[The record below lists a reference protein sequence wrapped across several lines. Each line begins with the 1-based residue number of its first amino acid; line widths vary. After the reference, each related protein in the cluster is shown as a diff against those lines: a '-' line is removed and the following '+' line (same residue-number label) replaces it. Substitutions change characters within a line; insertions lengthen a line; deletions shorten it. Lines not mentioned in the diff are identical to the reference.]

1 MAQEKSYDMN
11 VRIASR
17 LLQVVLAALTAA
29 MVQRVDPAALRD
41 ANVVSTAIAVIWVT
55 YLSVPTAGILLAYH
69 YLPAVRKKWP
79 LSRVLGV
86 EMGMSLLGTLVHVG
100 MTVGLALATGAV
112 RSPAAG
118 TAMVFASVF
127 ATGSA
132 VTWGYS
138 AYRATRDLFWRGRDK
153 GYDGASPSN
162 PPASTQQPAGG
173 DATSATAGTLAGQA
187 GDFVRRMQNYKMTP
201 EEKAIIDRAQVR
213 SRAYST
219 TGAILGGVGSI
230 VWARTRRVS
239 LIRTFFISSVAVFA
253 TSQLGPILSAYQAS
267 KELKALPESGLRQII
282 VDAKN
287 GNYRGP
293 MPLPTQTRSGDD
305 PTGDNTDRPQ
315 SVWDALRQQGV
326 QTSAWDRVRTGQAS
340 PAPATQTVPPPRH
353 AGPEEQ
359 EAPMPVVRSWDMI
372 RNGAGEDHGAVP
384 GSISETLSSP
394 LRPVAGP
401 GRGVRV
407 NKYGDEVMD

>member
-1 MAQEKSYDMN
+1 MN
-11 VRIASR
+11 N
-17 LLQVVLAALTAA
+17 T
-29 MVQRVDPAALRD
+29 
-41 ANVVSTAIAVIWVT
+41 
-55 YLSVPTAGILLAYH
+55 
-69 YLPAVRKKWP
+69 
-79 LSRVLGV
+79 
-86 EMGMSLLGTLVHVG
+86 
-100 MTVGLALATGAV
+100 
-112 RSPAAG
+112 
-118 TAMVFASVF
+118 
-127 ATGSA
+127 
-132 VTWGYS
+132 
-138 AYRATRDLFWRGRDK
+138 
-153 GYDGASPSN
+153 GYDGASPSSSTA
-162 PPASTQQPAGG
+162 PTQQPTSG
-173 DATSATAGTLAGQA
+173 DAASANAGTLAGQA

-201 EEKAIIDRAQVR
+201 EEKVIIDRAQVR

-239 LIRTFFISSVAVFA
+239 LIRTFFISSIAVFA

-282 VDAKN
+282 IDAKN

-305 PTGDNTDRPQ
+305 GAAGEGTDRPQ
-315 SVWDALRQQGV
+315 SAWDALRQQGV
-326 QTSAWDRVRTGQAS
+326 QTSAWDRVRTGQAPTP
-340 PAPATQTVPPPRH
+340 PAAQPVPPPRH
-353 AGPEEQ
+353 VEPEEQ

-372 RNGAGEDHGAVP
+372 RNGAGEDHGAAP

-394 LRPVAGP
+394 PRPAVGS